1 MSHCKNS
8 RIIRLFLQ
16 CKDNMIFLNRANK
29 WLILCGFIQFSLLPE
44 ERLREIIKD
53 VGCEAMS
60 VPTTRLSTPRA
71 NCATLHCRGIK
82 GLGIGLWRCRVGRW
96 NSTRPS
102 ATVHGVYIGHSR
114 FTRHNY
120 RFIYLASVKLPGRP
134 SEKHLTRA
142 YIP

>member
-1 MSHCKNS
+1 MFYCKNS

-16 CKDNMIFLNRANK
+16 YKDNMIFLNRANI

-53 VGCEAMS
+53 AGVRLWVCPPYAFQSRGQTVQLYIVG
-60 VPTTRLSTPRA
+60 
-71 NCATLHCRGIK
+71 GIK

-102 ATVHGVYIGHSR
+102 ATVHGAYIGHSR
-114 FTRHNY
+114 FMRLNY
-120 RFIYLASVKLPGRP
+120 RFIYLASVKQPGRP